1 MKKFLRIIYSNIP
14 LKKYLFYILRNNFK
28 IRENFYKHL
37 WFEGFFSTNYL
48 NKQFFIYSLP
58 TIIENEIF
66 DEKHYQTQLQT
77 EWAII
82 TSPKNLEKLASK
94 YSKSLKLK
102 PISGNQIL
110 INSKNRDEVN

>member
-1 MKKFLRIIYSNIP
+1 MLRIISLLSLFIFLVINI
-14 LKKYLFYILRNNFK
+14 YHYNVSYEVIILEKNN
-28 IRENFYKHL
+28 Y
-37 WFEGFFSTNYL
+37 
-48 NKQFFIYSLP
+48 
-58 TIIENEIF
+58 IIENEIL
-66 DEKHYQTQLQT
+66 DEKHHQTQLKT

>member
-1 MKKFLRIIYSNIP
+1 MHSEVIIRLPWKLVKKFYTNCNIIRVISYEVIKLEKNN
-14 LKKYLFYILRNNFK
+14 YIV
-28 IRENFYKHL
+28 
-37 WFEGFFSTNYL
+37 
-48 NKQFFIYSLP
+48 
-58 TIIENEIF
+58 ENEIL
-66 DEKHYQTQLQT
+66 DEKHHQTQLKT

>member
-1 MKKFLRIIYSNIP
+1 MLRIIS
-14 LKKYLFYILRNNFK
+14 
-28 IRENFYKHL
+28 
-37 WFEGFFSTNYL
+37 FFSIIIFLMINVYHYNVSYDVIKL
-48 NKQFFIYSLP
+48 EKKIYK
-58 TIIENEIF
+58 IENEIL
-66 DEKHYQTQLQT
+66 DEKHHQTQLKT

-110 INSKNRDEVN
+110 IHSKNRDEIN

>member
-1 MKKFLRIIYSNIP
+1 MLRIISLLSLFIFLLINIYHYNVSYEVIK
-14 LKKYLFYILRNNFK
+14 LEKNN
-28 IRENFYKHL
+28 Y
-37 WFEGFFSTNYL
+37 
-48 NKQFFIYSLP
+48 
-58 TIIENEIF
+58 IIENEIF

>member
-1 MKKFLRIIYSNIP
+1 MLRIISLLSLFIFLVINIYHYNVSYEVIK
-14 LKKYLFYILRNNFK
+14 LEKNN
-28 IRENFYKHL
+28 Y
-37 WFEGFFSTNYL
+37 
-48 NKQFFIYSLP
+48 
-58 TIIENEIF
+58 IIENEIF

>member
-1 MKKFLRIIYSNIP
+1 MLRIISLLSLFIFLVINIYHYNVSYEVIK
-14 LKKYLFYILRNNFK
+14 LEKNN
-28 IRENFYKHL
+28 Y
-37 WFEGFFSTNYL
+37 
-48 NKQFFIYSLP
+48 
-58 TIIENEIF
+58 IIENEIF
-66 DEKHYQTQLQT
+66 DEKHHQTQLKT

>member
-1 MKKFLRIIYSNIP
+1 MLRIISLLSLFIFLVINIYHYNVSYEVIK
-14 LKKYLFYILRNNFK
+14 LEKNN
-28 IRENFYKHL
+28 Y
-37 WFEGFFSTNYL
+37 
-48 NKQFFIYSLP
+48 
-58 TIIENEIF
+58 IIENEIL
-66 DEKHYQTQLQT
+66 DEKHHQTQLKT
-77 EWAII
+77 GWAII